1 MLLNSTYLPLPRDA
15 RITERQHIRY
25 PSVTT
30 VLSGVDPILF
40 PEFLLKQYASR
51 GQIVHAQAKHFLRT
65 QQWEVDLLKIPQTK
79 EELERMRQDILIVTR
94 GNLHLRWED
103 CNFLGFWEKYGK
115 DFKPWKGGIGNDIFF
130 NDQYVYSAMP
140 DWPCL
145 YRDEPSIAEFKTC
158 SNYPAAKVRKFNKQ
172 MSAYAKCEPEGAIKN
187 LVLIPLNPK
196 DKFGFGEPVIEKNV
210 EDYFN
215 LFIEDRLAFS
225 AIFGV

>member
-1 MLLNSTYLPLPRDA
+1 MQGIKEYLPLPKDA
-15 RITERQHIRY
+15 RITDRQSIKY

-30 VLSGVDPILF
+30 VLSGVDPIIF
-40 PEFLLKQYASR
+40 PEYKLRQYASR
-51 GQIVHAQAKHFLRT
+51 GSIVHAQAKHFLRT
-65 QQWEVDLLKIPQTK
+65 GKWEVDLLKIPRTE
-79 EELERMRQDILIVTR
+79 EELKRMNQDLLIVTR

-115 DFKPWKGGIGNDIFF
+115 DFKPWKGGIGDEVFF
-130 NDQYVYSAMP
+130 NDQYVYSATP

-145 YRDEPSIAEFKTC
+145 YRDEPTMVEFKTC
-158 SNYPAAKVRKFNKQ
+158 SNYPAAKVRKFKKQ
-172 MSAYAKCEPEGAIKN
+172 MSAYAKCETEGVIKN

-196 DKFGFGEPVIEKNV
+196 NKAGFGEPVIERNI

-225 AIFGV
+225 AIFGI